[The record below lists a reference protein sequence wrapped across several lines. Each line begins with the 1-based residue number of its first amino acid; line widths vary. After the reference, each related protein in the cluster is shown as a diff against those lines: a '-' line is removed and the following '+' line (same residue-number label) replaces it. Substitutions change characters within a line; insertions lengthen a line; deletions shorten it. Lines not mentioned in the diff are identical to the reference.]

1 MESRHPSRH
10 NKPMTFVELG
20 FALFALL
27 ATPGPTNTLLAVAG
41 AQAVRRPMLLP
52 VAELAAYLA
61 TVVPLS
67 IWGQQWLATTPT
79 LRFGLTLAA
88 AIWVAALALRLWR
101 QAAKAAAEGAARA
114 EITPL
119 DVGLTTLLNPKALI
133 FGLILIPAG
142 PGLLVGLCLFTG
154 LVVLVSLGWLWLGAQ
169 IAGRFRPLVNRGG
182 AVWLGMLSAFLAS
195 RVLTG

>member
-10 NKPMTFVELG
+10 NKLMTFVELG

-88 AIWVAALALRLWR
+88 AIWVAVLALRLWR

-142 PGLLVGLCLFTG
+142 PGLLVGLCLLPG
-154 LVVLVSLGWLWLGAQ
+154 LWCWSPSAGSGLGRRSPDVSGRWS
-169 IAGRFRPLVNRGG
+169 IAAARFG
-182 AVWLGMLSAFLAS
+182 LACCLPFWPAAS
-195 RVLTG
+195 